1 MEEEEERQARNL
13 CALAGLD
20 PSAEVARI
28 TWSMEDAAVAWLRM
42 HPPLIWPPPSPTADP
57 VAHFKHAVLQAEFD
71 EIEDRSIERG
81 WEVMDDLM
89 DVLT

>member
-1 MEEEEERQARNL
+1 MDEEEERQARNL
-13 CALAGLD
+13 CALAGID

-42 HPPLIWPPPSPTADP
+42 HPSPTVDP

>member
-1 MEEEEERQARNL
+1 MDEEEERQARNL
-13 CALAGLD
+13 CALAGID

-42 HPPLIWPPPSPTADP
+42 HPSPAADP

-89 DVLT
+89 DVLN